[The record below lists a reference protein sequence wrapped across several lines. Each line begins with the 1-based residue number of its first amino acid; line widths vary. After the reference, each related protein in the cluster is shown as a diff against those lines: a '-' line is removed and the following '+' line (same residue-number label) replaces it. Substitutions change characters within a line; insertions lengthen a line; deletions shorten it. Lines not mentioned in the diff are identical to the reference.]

1 MALAQITL
9 VENEITVDVS
19 GVSLLA
25 PMVSAAT
32 ASAALAAQW
41 ANEDEDVVV
50 AGGEYSAK
58 HYMAK
63 AQTAETGAVAAAASV
78 SGITAKLSA
87 IETIGR
93 PIATPPVTG
102 AAVAANTYIFATP
115 VVEPGVIEQVRA
127 WGLTG
132 GGTLKLRKF
141 DRSGDTF
148 TQSGSDVNV
157 VLTAGAG
164 LKTVVVSLAVTAGQ
178 YVGYYAPASTL
189 ARNSTTADNGGFY
202 TPPVAG
208 DSTSFDDATPTTTL
222 RHELGIDI
230 TYQSVTAAREA
241 TQDSDIAQLQDES
254 LDYEGRLTIVE
265 STTTTQIIGKQSD
278 PITGSSIS
286 ANTYVLKDYVI
297 GNGRITAVRLYA
309 GGSGTFRVRIFDEAD
324 GLLTQSGSET
334 PLAYVSG
341 LNVLPCDIPVLKG
354 QRIGWYNTT
363 ANVRLVAGVAYSG
376 GYDFAVGDAST
387 VTASDTPTV
396 TSQFQIGFDLEVSRT
411 DRWEVDIRNSDRVIV
426 LGDSFS
432 QSSQTHRGKSW
443 LAKVS
448 LFSDWAF
455 DNFGVA
461 GDTAAENLARIRAN
475 TATLGVLPYRDRSGT
490 YALIYVGQN
499 DAGVATVAEF
509 IADMVNLIET
519 VKGLGATPI
528 LVAPHSLDGPGGGG
542 MWGQGFSL
550 IYRNL
555 AEEHGCYFVDVA
567 ENARVNDYG
576 TRYGGFWDGTHPGV
590 RTNQIIVGPVERLF
604 NELEAPRQSVKLFR
618 KRSGVVVTTV
628 ADLIFNTPFERAKL
642 FKEILIGTGALN
654 TAGELIYD
662 ELNLYDGPTHSEL
675 LNSEYEALQ
684 NGDSIA
690 LDDYSLLEVTLPT
703 TAKHI
708 DQLTLTLNVTD
719 ATVYCRGI
727 LTGTVVDGTPLG
739 TWIALNGGS
748 GVYRLSNSELKRFM
762 RQDKVSFLIVKSG
775 GIASFTEP
783 QIEWVGPL
791 VLKPRKVGKTQ
802 GRRALGAELLG
813 NPDLGVSTSWTAT
826 GTISH
831 GVPADACLPYGSTG
845 RVTVDNSNYVQQ
857 AVMYAADNE
866 RAREVEIR
874 INARRFPGIDD
885 GSITV
890 ESFDWG
896 MLQIEVGTGAGRIP
910 YREKVGLWW
919 GDIVLRTIAPLG
931 TTGLDLYIRGA
942 SGSPAIEVSKASFRF
957 VDA

>member
-78 SGITAKLSA
+78 TGITAKLSA
-87 IETIGR
+87 IETLGR
-93 PIATPPVTG
+93 PIASPPVSG
-102 AAVAANTYIFATP
+102 AGVAANTYIFATP
-115 VVEPGVIEQVRA
+115 VVETGVIEQVRA

-157 VLTAGAG
+157 VLTAGAA
-164 LKTVVVSLAVTAGQ
+164 LKTVAVSLAVTAGQ
-178 YVGYYAPASTL
+178 YVGYYVPASL
-189 ARNSTTADNGGFY
+189 ISRTTTTTDSGGFY
-202 TPPVAG
+202 SPAVAA
-208 DSTSFDDATPTTTL
+208 DSTSFTDDTPATTL
-222 RHELGIDI
+222 RHEIGIDI
-230 TYQSVTAAREA
+230 TYQSVTATREA
-241 TQDSDIAQLQDES
+241 QQDSDIDALQVTVSDH
-254 LDYEGRLTIVE
+254 EGRLDTLEGGVVR
-265 STTTTQIIGKQSD
+265 QVIGRQGT
-278 PITGSSIS
+278 PVTGTAALA
-286 ANTYVLKDYVI
+286 ANTYALKDAAI
-297 GNGRITAVRLYA
+297 GDGRISAVRLFTS
-309 GGSGTFRVRIFDEAD
+309 GSGTLVVKVFEEAD
-324 GLLTQSGSET
+324 GVLTQVGSDESFD
-334 PLAYVSG
+334 YISG
-341 LNVLPCDIPVLKG
+341 LNTLPCDISISKG
-354 QRIGWYNTT
+354 QRVGWYNST
-363 ANVRLVAGVAYSG
+363 ANLRRSVATGYSG
-376 GYDFAVGDAST
+376 GYDST
-387 VTASDTPTV
+387 AGNVSTLTASATPAV
-396 TSQFQIGFDLEVSRT
+396 ANQLEIGFDLDVTRT
-411 DRWEVDIRNSDRVIV
+411 DRWVIDIRNSDRVIV

-448 LFSDWAF
+448 LFSDWCF

-461 GDTAAENLARIRAN
+461 GDTATENLARIRAN

-490 YALIYVGQN
+490 YALIYAGQN
-499 DAGVATVAEF
+499 DAAAYPVVGDF

-528 LVAPHSLDGPGGGG
+528 LVAPHSLDAALY
-542 MWGQGFSL
+542 GQGFDL

-555 AEEHGCYFVDVA
+555 AEEHGCYFVDVS
-567 ENARVNDYG
+567 ENARVQDYG
-576 TRYGGFWDGTHPGV
+576 ARYGGFWNGTHPGV

-604 NELEAPRQSVKLFR
+604 NELEAPRQSMKLFR
-618 KRSGVVVTTV
+618 KRSGVAVTTV
-628 ADLIFNTPFERAKL
+628 ADLIFNTHYERAKL

-662 ELNLYDGPTHSEL
+662 ELGVYDGPTHSEL

-748 GVYRLSNSELKRFM
+748 GVYHLSNSELKRFM
-762 RQDKVSFLIVKSG
+762 RQDKLSFLIVKTG

-783 QIEWVGPL
+783 QIEWIGPP

-826 GTISH
+826 GTVSH
-831 GVPADACLPYGSTG
+831 GAPADACLPIGSTG
-845 RVTVDNSNYVQQ
+845 RVTVDNTNYVSQ
-857 AVMYAADNE
+857 AVTYAADNE

-885 GSITV
+885 GSVTV
-890 ESFDWG
+890 ESFDWA

-931 TTGLDLYIRGA
+931 TTGLTLYIRGA
-942 SGSPAIEVSKASFRF
+942 SGSPAIEASKASFRF